1 MAPKNQHSRILLA
14 KNASGS
20 VAFCESCDVIE
31 LEIGAISMRIDAL
44 SLEALS
50 MLVKDADIRLN
61 YYRLEKA
68 SFNPTQT
75 TDIGFH

>member
-1 MAPKNQHSRILLA
+1 MTPKNQHSRILLA
-14 KNASGS
+14 KNTSGS

-31 LEIGAISMRIDAL
+31 LEIGAISMRIDAP

-68 SFNPTQT
+68 SFNQTQT
-75 TDIGFH
+75 ADIGFR

>member
-1 MAPKNQHSRILLA
+1 MTPKNQHSRILLA

-31 LEIGAISMRIDAL
+31 LEIGAISMRIDAP

-50 MLVKDADIRLN
+50 MLVKDADIRLS

-68 SFNPTQT
+68 SFNQTQT
-75 TDIGFH
+75 ADIGFH